1 MRPLRQLSV
10 TADTAT
16 RAARA
21 VCCLVFLLPASGG
34 STEGFG
40 FFREKVEP
48 ILAAR
53 CYECH
58 SEESG
63 KQKGGLW
70 LDRKAAWQH
79 GGDAGPTL
87 VPGAVEES
95 LLVHSIRYLDED
107 LQMPPKGRLPEDEIE
122 ILERW
127 IAMGAPDPRD
137 GDLAVEMR
145 GAEIDFDAARK
156 NWAFRAHRHPAVPA
170 SGGENWSRGAI
181 DSFILANLKARGL
194 EPAGDAQPHHFLRRL
209 YFDLIGLP
217 PGEDELESF
226 QSELNHLLSGEG
238 RATLDVPGAD
248 AVIERVVDRLLASPS
263 FGEKWGRHWL
273 DVARYSDSNGGD
285 RNFTFHQAWRYR
297 NYVIDSFNRDRS
309 YYEFV
314 RQQLAGDLMT
324 AESVAERRDQLVASG
339 FLALGPKMLTER
351 DKEKLRLDTADEQV
365 DTVGR
370 AFLGLTLGCARCH
383 DHKFDPISQEDYY
396 ALAGIFRSTQVVL
409 GTQNGCVNVASW
421 VEQPLPGPEFDQV
434 REMIGRLELVMKLVI
449 DRQFKEKAGG
459 KMASNRLPLLGVI
472 YDETDAERVGDW
484 KESTWSENRF
494 GRQYIHNDRKGQ
506 GSKKVIFRGSLPKNG
521 KYEVRLAYNAGENRA
536 SAVPVE
542 VAGWDGVAETMLNQR
557 QAPSIGG
564 LFEPIGI
571 FNFEKGGRVQVT
583 IDTAETDGYVIVDA
597 VQFIHVGDL
606 EDERM
611 ALAAADLEKGEEDGM
626 KDPFQMSQGELK
638 KELSKSLVDLRERD
652 VAMAPRD
659 AADAGDI
666 HLRVRGEVSQLG
678 GEVKRSFPRVLYD
691 KEPPAI
697 EPGSSG
703 RAELAEWLTSR
714 ENALL
719 DRVVVNRIWYHL
731 FGRGIV
737 ATVDNFGSLG
747 TEPTHPELLDHLAST
762 FRSGGGSI
770 KEMIREMVL
779 SRTYRLQSNPTP
791 GLLRADP
798 ENAWFA
804 RQNRR
809 RLTAEEI
816 RDGVLSLSG
825 QLELETGAATSRSY
839 GVDLD
844 KPMNF
849 VKQSLR
855 TVYLPVARNNSVP
868 ELAVFDVANPDLV
881 SGARAE
887 TTVPTQALYLLNSEF
902 FREPSQRIAES
913 IVASA
918 SETQGRIDKLYRRIL
933 NRFPDPAEA
942 NRAAA
947 FVEEM
952 VSSGITPLAAHAD
965 LAHVLLVSTEF
976 LYLD

>member
-1 MRPLRQLSV
+1 MRTLRQLPV
-10 TADTAT
+10 PAETVA
-16 RAARA
+16 RAARSI
-21 VCCLVFLLPASGG
+21 CFLGLLFPVSGAA
-34 STEGFG
+34 TEGFG

-48 ILAAR
+48 ILVTR

-70 LDRKAAWQH
+70 LDRRAAWQH
-79 GGDAGPTL
+79 GGDAGPVL

-107 LQMPPKGRLPEDEIE
+107 LQMPPKGRLPADEIE
-122 ILERW
+122 ILEQW
-127 IAMGAPDPRD
+127 ITMGAPDPRD
-137 GDLAVEMR
+137 GDLTAEMR
-145 GAEIDFDAARK
+145 GEEIDFDAARK
-156 NWAFRAHRHPAVPA
+156 SWAFRAHRHPEVPA
-170 SGGENWSRGAI
+170 SGRDDWSRGVI
-181 DSFILANLKARGL
+181 DAFILASLKARGL
-194 EPAGDAQPHHFLRRL
+194 EPAGDSEPHHFLRRL
-209 YFDLIGLP
+209 YFDLTGLP

-226 QSELNHLLSGEG
+226 LSELNHLRSGRG
-238 RATLDVPGAD
+238 QPTLDIAGAD
-248 AVIERVVDRLLASPS
+248 AVIERIVDRLLASPS

-309 YYEFV
+309 YYDFV
-314 RQQLAGDLMT
+314 RQQVAGDLMT
-324 AESVAERRDQLVASG
+324 AESVGERRDQLVASG

-383 DHKFDPISQEDYY
+383 DHKFDPVSQEDYY

-421 VEQPLPGPEFDQV
+421 VEQPLPGPEFDRV
-434 REMIGRLELVMKLVI
+434 RKMIGRLELVMKLVI

-459 KMASNRLPLLGVI
+459 KMASNKLPLLGVI

-494 GRQYIHNDRKGQ
+494 GSQYIHNDRKGR

-542 VAGWDGVAETMLNQR
+542 VAGWDGVEKTVLNQR
-557 QAPSIGG
+557 KPPSIGG
-564 LFEPIGI
+564 LFEPIGVYS
-571 FNFEKGGRVQVT
+571 FEKGGRVQVT
-583 IDTAETDGYVIVDA
+583 IETAETDGYVIVDA
-597 VQFIHVGDL
+597 VQFIHIGDL

-611 ALAAADLEKGEEDGM
+611 AMAAADLEKGEEGGL

-638 KELSKSLVDLRERD
+638 KELGKALVDLRERD
-652 VAMAPRD
+652 VVMAPRD

-666 HLRVRGEVSQLG
+666 RLRVRGEVSQLG
-678 GEVKRSFPRVLYD
+678 REVRRSFPRVLYD
-691 KEPPAI
+691 REPPAI
-697 EPGSSG
+697 ESGSSG
-703 RAELAEWLTSR
+703 RVELAEWLTSR

-719 DRVVVNRIWYHL
+719 DRVVVNRIWHHL

-737 ATVDNFGSLG
+737 STVDNFGSVG
-747 TEPTHPELLDHLAST
+747 TEPTHPDLLDHLAST

-779 SRTYRLQSNPTP
+779 SRAYRLESKTTP
-791 GLLRADP
+791 GLLKADP
-798 ENAWFA
+798 ENIWFA

-816 RDGVLSLSG
+816 RDGVLFLSG
-825 QLELETGAATSRSY
+825 QLELETGAATSKRY

-849 VKQSLR
+849 VRESLR

-902 FREPSQRIAES
+902 FKEPSKRIGES
-913 IVASA
+913 IFSSA
-918 SETQGRIDKLYRRIL
+918 SETQGRVDQLYRRIL

-942 NRAAA
+942 IRAAV

-952 VSSGITPLAAHAD
+952 VSSGITPPAAYAD